1 MVGGTKP
8 ESGQRSTAWAVGQA
22 LMLHAVV
29 LALLIAGLSQSPN
42 ASTPGARGTI
52 NVDLIAP
59 SSLSAA
65 MQHTLSPPIEQ
76 PPTVMDAPPPEPT
89 LPEPLA
95 EPETPVEPAVAE
107 TVVPQAQTAGGE
119 TGSTSAGEAVQANQ
133 DLSAQAFSD
142 RRLRVLAI
150 RRANR
155 ASQSFPVTR
164 TAGATRNEQPSEVS
178 RRAQPAMPAM
188 PVGISLDP
196 AWLSGLAIAAD
207 ADAASLLL
215 AYEEQLQASILRN
228 WDIPE
233 DLPLDQPCLVTI
245 EQSPQGEVLRIT
257 VDELCPLQEAASAS
271 IHDALMASQ
280 PLPRQGFEALRIET
294 LHLVFQRHAP

>member
-1 MVGGTKP
+1 MVGGTGP
-8 ESGQRSTAWAVGQA
+8 ESGRRSTAWAVGQA
-22 LMLHAVV
+22 LLLHAVV
-29 LALLIAGLSQSPN
+29 LALLIAGLSQSPD
-42 ASTPGARGTI
+42 ASAPGARGTI

-95 EPETPVEPAVAE
+95 EPETPVEQDLAE
-107 TVVPQAQTAGGE
+107 NVIPQAQTAGGE
-119 TGSTSAGEAVQANQ
+119 VGSTGAGEAVQANQ

-155 ASQSFPVTR
+155 ASQTFSVAR
-164 TAGATRNEQPSEVS
+164 TAGATQHRQPPGISS
-178 RRAQPAMPAM
+178 LAQPALRSAT
-188 PVGISLDP
+188 VGISLDP
-196 AWLSGLAIAAD
+196 AWRSALAID
-207 ADAASLLL
+207 ADAESLLL
-215 AYEEQLQASILRN
+215 AYEEQLRDSILHN
-228 WDIPE
+228 WDIP
-233 DLPLDQPCLVTI
+233 DDPALDQPCLVAI

-280 PLPRQGFEALRIET
+280 PLPHQGFEALQIQT
-294 LHLVFQRHAP
+294 LSLVFQTNDP